1 MNFARYKELLAERD
15 VRWLL
20 LVGMIARIPH
30 SASGIL
36 LTLHIVLTLGKGF
49 AEAGVAA
56 ALFTIGIAVGA
67 PWRGRRVDIA
77 GLRVALIPSIISE
90 AVIWT
95 VIPHVSYEWIL
106 PLALV
111 GGAFSLPIFSVIRQS
126 LGVLVHGERM
136 RTAYALDSIATELVF
151 MIGPAAAAV
160 LATTWST
167 VWGLTLVGWLTA
179 LAGLFLVWMNPPTR
193 REEAATADE
202 EQEQR
207 AAECEA
213 AEHAVADTAAG
224 NPQGAAGELL
234 EVATRPPGPAVAERE
249 NARRRLVK
257 SFSWISGTLVAVFL
271 TAAGAGLVLS
281 GTDVS
286 IVGLLRQH
294 GNEAELGIVF
304 FFWCASSMVGGILY
318 GAMKRKVS
326 PMLLL
331 LAMAVLTIPM
341 GFAQDTWSLA
351 LLSNLPGLLCAPVL
365 SSASE
370 YVADL
375 VDEDRRGEAMGW
387 YGSFLTAG
395 TALGSP
401 MTGLFID
408 RIGPWSGFV
417 AIGVAG
423 VLLVVV
429 ATVARVVRRRLA
441 SV

>member
-1 MNFARYKELLAERD
+1 MNFVRYKELLADKE

-36 LTLHIVLTLGKGF
+36 LTLHVVLTLGKGF
-49 AEAGVAA
+49 AAAGAAA
-56 ALFTIGIAVGA
+56 ALFTIGMAVGA
-67 PWRGRRVDIA
+67 PWRGRRVDVA
-77 GLRVALIPSIISE
+77 GLRVALIPSIVSE

-95 VIPHVSYEWIL
+95 VLPHVSYEWIL

-126 LGVLVHGERM
+126 LGVLVHDEKM
-136 RTAYALDSIATELVF
+136 RTAYALDSIATEMVF
-151 MIGPAAAAV
+151 MIGPAVAAV
-160 LATTWST
+160 AATGWST
-167 VWGLTLVGWLTA
+167 VWGMTLVGWLTA

-193 REEAATADE
+193 SEVPEADE
-202 EQEQR
+202 EEQQR
-207 AAECEA
+207 LAAECEA
-213 AEHAVADTAAG
+213 AEHAVADTAVG

-234 EVATRPPGPAVAERE
+234 EVAVRRSTVAG
-249 NARRRLVK
+249 RRRGSRLPRP
-257 SFSWISGTLVAVFL
+257 FSWITGGLLALFL

-286 IVGLLRQH
+286 VVGLLRQQGH
-294 GNEAELGIVF
+294 ESELGIVF
-304 FFWCASSMVGGILY
+304 FFWCASSMVGGLVY

-351 LLSNLPGLLCAPVL
+351 LLSNLPGFLCAPVL
-365 SSASE
+365 SATSE
-370 YVADL
+370 YVAEM
-375 VDEDRRGEAMGW
+375 VEEQRRGEAMGW

-401 MTGLFID
+401 MTGVFID
-408 RIGPWSGFV
+408 MVGPWSGFV
-417 AIGVAG
+417 VIGVAG
-423 VLLVVV
+423 VLLVLV
-429 ATVARVVRRRLA
+429 ATGARMLRRRLA

>member
-1 MNFARYKELLAERD
+1 MNFTRYKELLAERD

-49 AEAGVAA
+49 AAAGTAA

-90 AVIWT
+90 AIIWS
-95 VIPHVSYEWIL
+95 VLPHVSYEWIL

-126 LGVLVHGERM
+126 LGVLVHDDRM

-151 MIGPAAAAV
+151 MIGPAVAAV

-179 LAGLFLVWMNPPTR
+179 GAGLFLVWMNPPTR
-193 REEAATADE
+193 SPAEESRQE
-202 EQEQR
+202 EQDR
-207 AAECEA
+207 LTAECEA

-234 EVATRPPGPAVAERE
+234 ETVSLQSSATTVASPS
-249 NARRRLVK
+249 RLRAT
-257 SFSWISGTLVAVFL
+257 FSWLNGTLLAVFL

-286 IVGLLRQH
+286 VVGLLRGH
-294 GNEAELGIVF
+294 GHEAELGIVF
-304 FFWCASSMVGGILY
+304 FFWCASSMVGGLVY

-331 LAMAVLTIPM
+331 LAMALLTIPM

-351 LLSNLPGLLCAPVL
+351 LLSNLPGFLCAPVL

-370 YVADL
+370 YVAEL
-375 VDEDRRGEAMGW
+375 VDERRRGEAMGW

-401 MTGLFID
+401 LTGVFID
-408 RIGPWSGFV
+408 VIGPWAGFV

-423 VLLVVV
+423 VLLVLV
-429 ATVARVVRRRLA
+429 AMGARALKRRLTA
-441 SV
+441 A